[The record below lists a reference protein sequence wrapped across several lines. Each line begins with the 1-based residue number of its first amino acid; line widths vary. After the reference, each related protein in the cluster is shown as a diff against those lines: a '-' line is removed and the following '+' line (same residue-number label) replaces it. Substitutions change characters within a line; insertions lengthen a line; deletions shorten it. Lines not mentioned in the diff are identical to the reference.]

1 MVDSS
6 HSGMPWK
13 SVMFTSGSI
22 GLMGVAK
29 KANAR
34 KKVATKAGFDPTSS
48 VGVLD
53 PLGYW
58 DPLGFMKKENE
69 NDYYGTEWK
78 DEADFNYYRAA
89 ELKHGRL
96 AMVGLTGMLT
106 ASFTRFPVEECRYAA
121 DGLKAIGSEAAGGI
135 GIIFLI
141 AAYVES
147 QVPGGD
153 FKDPLGWGASDEEY
167 CYGIDMQNKELAHGR
182 LAMSAVFT
190 LWLYDFFAGL
200 APSDLIR
207 TPSPQYVIAIVGMLL
222 VWSQN
227 VSNQI
232 DVAKPAN
239 QLPAPEATK
248 ALPASS

>member
-1 MVDSS
+1 MC
-6 HSGMPWK
+6 
-13 SVMFTSGSI
+13 TSASL
-22 GLMGVAK
+22 GLMSVAR

-34 KKVATKAGFDPTSS
+34 KKVVAKAGFDPTSS

-53 PLGYW
+53 PLVYW
-58 DPLGFMKKENE
+58 DPLGFMKQDSE
-69 NDYYGTEWK
+69 DGYYGTEWK
-78 DEADFNYYRAA
+78 DEETFNYYRAA

-106 ASFTRFPVEECRYAA
+106 AAFTRFPFEECRGAA
-121 DGLKAIGSEAAGGI
+121 DGLKAIDSEAAGGI
-135 GIIFLI
+135 GIIFLL

-147 QVPGGD
+147 QVPSGD
-153 FKDPLGWGASDEEY
+153 FKDPFGWGASDEDY

-182 LAMSAVFT
+182 LAMSTVLT
-190 LWLYDFFAGL
+190 LWLYDFFSGL
-200 APSDLIR
+200 SPSDLIR
-207 TPSPQYVIAIVGMLL
+207 TPSPQYVIVILGMLL

>member
-1 MVDSS
+1 
-6 HSGMPWK
+6 
-13 SVMFTSGSI
+13 MFTSGSL

-58 DPLGFMKKENE
+58 DPLGFMKQQADEG
-69 NDYYGTEWK
+69 DYYSKAEWK
-78 DEADFNYYRAA
+78 DEATFNYYRAA

-96 AMVGLTGMLT
+96 AMVGLTGMIT
-106 ASFTRFPVEECRYAA
+106 AAFTRFPVEECRSAA
-121 DGLKAIGSEAAGGI
+121 DGLKAIESEAAGGL

-147 QVPGGD
+147 QVPSGD

-182 LAMSAVFT
+182 LAMSSVLV
-190 LWLYDFFAGL
+190 LWLYDLYQGL

-207 TPSPQYVIAIVGMLL
+207 TPSPQYVIVILGLLL

-227 VSNQI
+227 VSDQI
-232 DVAKPAN
+232 DVAKPPN
-239 QLPAPEATK
+239 QLPAPEAPK
-248 ALPASS
+248 ALPESS

>member
-1 MVDSS
+1 M
-6 HSGMPWK
+6 
-13 SVMFTSGSI
+13 SVARKG
-22 GLMGVAK
+22 
-29 KANAR
+29 NAR
-34 KKVATKAGFDPTSS
+34 KTVAAKAGFDPTLSI
-48 VGVLD
+48 GVLE
-53 PLGYW
+53 PFGYW
-58 DPLGFMKKENE
+58 DPLGLMKKNPDEDN
-69 NDYYGTEWK
+69 YYGAAEWK
-78 DEADFNYYRAA
+78 DEKTFNQYRAA

-96 AMVGLTGMLT
+96 AMLGLTGMI
-106 ASFTRFPVEECRYAA
+106 AAVFTRFPFEECRSAA
-121 DGLKAIGSEAAGGI
+121 DGLKAMGSEAAGGI
-135 GIIFLI
+135 GIIFLL
-141 AAYVES
+141 AGYVES
-147 QVPGGD
+147 QVPRGD

-207 TPSPQYVIAIVGMLL
+207 TPSPQYVIVIVGMLL

-227 VSNQI
+227 VSDQI